1 MWCWRRLLR
10 VPWTARQCNQSIL
23 KEISPGVHWKDL
35 CWSWNSNSLATW
47 CEEMTHLKRLWFW
60 ERLAAGGEGDNGG
73 WDSWMA
79 SLTQW
84 TWVWVSSGSWW
95 WTGKPGMLQSMG
107 WQSQTRL
114 SDWTE
119 VIYHL
124 CEKYYKS
131 ITVQYYI
138 ANRVSWVPRQSLLD
152 FPNKLD
158 LMNALSE
165 WNSFICNYCNYF
177 QELLR
182 TVTEAQ
188 EQAHSNNLYETLFSG
203 DTTDIA
209 ASLKTPLWCLCDIQ
223 VSPALVAPWT
233 VECRRCRVACGWLG
247 WTASSLSPLGYPLL
261 RGPRAVPDG
270 KWRLRQL

>member
-1 MWCWRRLLR
+1 M
-10 VPWTARQCNQSIL
+10 
-23 KEISPGVHWKDL
+23 
-35 CWSWNSNSLATW
+35 
-47 CEEMTHLKRLWFW
+47 
-60 ERLAAGGEGDNGG
+60 
-73 WDSWMA
+73 
-79 SLTQW
+79 
-84 TWVWVSSGSWW
+84 
-95 WTGKPGMLQSMG
+95 
-107 WQSQTRL
+107 
-114 SDWTE
+114 
-119 VIYHL
+119 YL

-138 ANRVSWVPRQSLLD
+138 ADRVSWVPRQSLLD

-223 VSPALVAPWT
+223 VNPVLVAPWT
-233 VECRRCRVACGWLG
+233 VECRQCRVACGWLG

-270 KWRLRQL
+270 KWRLRQLQWIL